1 MNKVTKEKHVK
12 AILENSELSVTVDSF
27 GAEMHS
33 ILKDGAEYL
42 WQADKKYW
50 GRHAPVLFP
59 IVGKLKNGEYHYN
72 DTTYKMGG
80 HGFARDN
87 EFKLISA
94 DNKKLVFEL
103 RENEDTLSQY
113 PFHFEFRVIYQ
124 LNDNKIKV
132 RYEVKNEDEK
142 FMSFGVGAHPAFN
155 VPTHN
160 GSFEDYKLTISPAE
174 KRTFIPLDPPSGT
187 IKIDKKMD
195 KVVDELP
202 LTRELF
208 DQDALVFTSSKETK
222 VSLTNQLDSHSV
234 SVSWKNMP
242 YFGLWSPYPADAP
255 FVCIEP
261 WCGIADDVNTDGDIT
276 TKFGINELAPE
287 GEFSCE
293 YEIEIN

>member
-1 MNKVTKEKHVK
+1 
-12 AILENSELSVTVDSF
+12 
-27 GAEMHS
+27 
-33 ILKDGAEYL
+33 
-42 WQADKKYW
+42 
-50 GRHAPVLFP
+50 
-59 IVGKLKNGEYHYN
+59 
-72 DTTYKMGG
+72 
-80 HGFARDN
+80 
-87 EFKLISA
+87 
-94 DNKKLVFEL
+94 
-103 RENEDTLSQY
+103 
-113 PFHFEFRVIYQ
+113 
-124 LNDNKIKV
+124 
-132 RYEVKNEDEK
+132 
-142 FMSFGVGAHPAFN
+142 
-155 VPTHN
+155 
-160 GSFEDYKLTISPAE
+160 
-174 KRTFIPLDPPSGT
+174 
-187 IKIDKKMD
+187 MD